1 MKMTRQLLCLDQGC
15 VRVRGGRNSAQAQ
28 NVRGVRNLSNQD
40 NWYFKRNIFKG
51 QNQCLQALYEENN
64 NIFSEDRIEQG

>member
-1 MKMTRQLLCLDQGC
+1 MKMTRELLCLEQGC

-40 NWYFKRNIFKG
+40 NRYF
-51 QNQCLQALYEENN
+51 
-64 NIFSEDRIEQG
+64 